1 MSFALVQDTSDL
13 FKSNLPEIPKVKSLV
28 DNCKLLFSL
37 PPDRVI
43 LRVSEGD
50 RVYRID
56 LQMPDVNRIVFG
68 WIVYVPRNRQLDIY
82 TAESPSVPIIQ
93 YKGKKVAFRSYS
105 TILDRAGLDK
115 IFEKL
120 YNII

>member
-1 MSFALVQDTSDL
+1 MNFALVQDMTDL

-28 DNCKLLFSL
+28 DNSKLLFSL
-37 PPDRVI
+37 PSDRVI
-43 LRVSEGD
+43 LKVSEGD

-56 LQMPDVNRIVFG
+56 LQMPDVNRITFG
-68 WIVYVPRNRQLDIY
+68 WIVYIPKNRQLDVY
-82 TAESPSVPIIQ
+82 TAESPNVPIIQ
-93 YKGKKVAFRSYS
+93 YKGKKVAFKNYS

-120 YNII
+120 YNIV